1 MTTELETV
9 LADLKADLHRARAE
23 LASVL
28 ASVQHPIA
36 SAEDLTEK
44 LEAYI
49 DAKLKAA
56 FADVRAHVP

>member
-1 MTTELETV
+1 MPTELASV

-28 ASVQHPIA
+28 ASAEHPIA
-36 SAEDLTEK
+36 SAEAVAEK

-56 FADVRAHVP
+56 LAEVRVHLS

>member
-1 MTTELETV
+1 MPTELETV
-9 LADLKADLHRARAE
+9 LAGLKADLHRARAE

-28 ASVQHPIA
+28 ASVEHPIA
-36 SAEDLTEK
+36 SAEAVAEK

-56 FADVRAHVP
+56 LAEVRAHLP

>member
-1 MTTELETV
+1 MSTEIATV

-28 ASVQHPIA
+28 ASVEHPIA

-44 LEAYI
+44 IEAYV
-49 DAKLKAA
+49 DAKLKVALA
-56 FADVRAHVP
+56 EVRAHLP